1 MAEAVWVIVTV
12 KLCLTTLVSMDV
24 SVTLCATVS
33 VSVTVSVSLPVK
45 VAVSDAVILVVA
57 VVVMVV
63 VTVSGIVC
71 PSAAQQQV
79 LVTVVKCHGFPTYKE
94 GIQKELKFQKCE

>member
-1 MAEAVWVIVTV
+1 MSESVWVIVTV
-12 KLCLTTLVSMDV
+12 ILRLTFKLVSIDISKKFRVIV
-24 SVTLCATVS
+24 SAS
-33 VSVTVSVSLPVK
+33 ESLPVK
-45 VAVSDAVILVVA
+45 VAVAVILVVA

-63 VTVSGIVC
+63 VTVNLMVC